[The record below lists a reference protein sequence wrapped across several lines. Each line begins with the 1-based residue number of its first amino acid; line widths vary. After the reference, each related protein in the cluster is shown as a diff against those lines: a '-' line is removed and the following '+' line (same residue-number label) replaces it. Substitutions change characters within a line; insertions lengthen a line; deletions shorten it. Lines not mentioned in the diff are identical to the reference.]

1 MLRAAGV
8 AVVLSLIVAE
18 GHGIADAVDDRI
30 AELVR
35 GDNFKLRLA
44 SALAL
49 AKSSEPRALVAL
61 AKALDDGSER
71 SVRRVCVLGLARQL
85 PLAPAPLRRELL
97 VVLERVAAKDRDSR
111 IRSSAAAAVRDVQLS
126 LDREPSR
133 PIAKR
138 PPTPPPPTPPRSD
151 APKVFVNIDVA
162 TDQSTKMNAA
172 GLARLT
178 AQVKKSVARM
188 GYATAWPGSLP
199 TSDDLQ
205 SHQARAY
212 LVVPTVRKLE
222 VKRQSERMTEVACTV
237 SIRVTPWM
245 GIDGKELW
253 EAERAASASGSAKAQ
268 TGGSEREV
276 AGGMRDCVE
285 AVADEIATRQVV
297 PFLQRLVGS

>member
-1 MLRAAGV
+1 MLRAVGV

-18 GHGIADAVDDRI
+18 GRGIADAVDDRI

-35 GDNFKLRLA
+35 SDNFKLRLA
-44 SALAL
+44 GALAL

-111 IRSSAAAAVRDVQLS
+111 IRSSAAAAVRDVQQS
-126 LDREPSR
+126 LDRESSR
-133 PIAKR
+133 PIGKL
-138 PPTPPPPTPPRSD
+138 PMPTAPVVHND

-212 LVVPTVRKLE
+212 LVVPTVKKLE

-237 SIRVTPWM
+237 SIRVAPWM